1 MSVPTCSYVKPDEAV
16 CNSPALRGQRF
27 CYFHLDPVARR
38 LKAAWA
44 RAYCVLR
51 VARERHRATRCRT
64 MTRKLVRS

>member
-1 MSVPTCSYVKPDEAV
+1 MSLRL
-16 CNSPALRGQRF
+16 CNHLKANGQPCRSPALRGQRF

-51 VARERHRATRCRT
+51 MARERQRAVRRRS
-64 MTRKLVRS
+64 MTRKLVSS